1 MKGVPRKRLRCAIYI
16 RVSTK
21 YGLGQHFNSL
31 DARRATAE
39 AYIKSQTH
47 EGGALTRPR
56 LHDGGLSGGSMGRPA
71 LQRLLSEVQAGSVDV
86 VVVYKVD
93 RCRAP

>member
-47 EGGALTRPR
+47 EGGALIQTA
-56 LHDGGLSGGSMGRPA
+56 S
-71 LQRLLSEVQAGSVDV
+71 
-86 VVVYKVD
+86 
-93 RCRAP
+93 